1 MVTYKR
7 RQILIDNISLL
18 RKSFE
23 ITKKY
28 YPFEIIAINIMKDH
42 LHLLLSTQNP
52 DEIPQIIRTIKQNF
66 TQLVPKQY
74 YPQNI
79 TLSMQKRSEKGIK
92 CL

>member
-28 YPFEIIAINIMKDH
+28 YTFEIISINIMKDH
-42 LHLLLSTQNP
+42 LHLLLSTQNSRCRVHFNA
-52 DEIPQIIRTIKQNF
+52 PQLKTAVILDLFQ
-66 TQLVPKQY
+66 
-74 YPQNI
+74 
-79 TLSMQKRSEKGIK
+79 TLSNKQHRH
-92 CL
+92 